1 MPRWDPHRSGS
12 GGVMI
17 ELPYGIADFHTIRQ
31 QGLAYVDRTAYIRE
45 LERRGRPLV
54 FLRPR
59 RFGKSLWLDTL
70 ANYYDLT
77 RRDEFDE
84 LFGELDVGRD
94 PTPLANSYFVMTWD
108 FSELSGRGDGDKI
121 AADLNEYVNSQI
133 EDFVTAHSTYLTKP
147 VRVKTA
153 ATNTL
158 RHLLTAIRET
168 SSKLYLL
175 IDEYDNFINEVMVA
189 DPAVYRGL
197 VETGG
202 PFKELFKSIK
212 SAMRGQGIERVFVT
226 GVSPVALND
235 ITSGFNIAKN
245 LSLDPDL
252 AGLCGFREQE
262 IRDLLAPIAGDRDL
276 DADAEEEIVDTMRT
290 WYNGYRFTDDP
301 AGDDEEL
308 VYNPTNVLYFLDHLS
323 CRGTPPQKLYDQN
336 LRTDRGKLAFLARSA
351 AGAGV
356 IEQLTAGGDEVTVA
370 QLEESF
376 SIDDLTARLEKD
388 QNAVASMLY
397 YMGLLT
403 LTDVP
408 ERLRIP
414 NLVVRK
420 LFLDRLLEIHLT
432 DIEDSSGARRL
443 AMNLFRDGNLEP
455 LLAFFED
462 KLLPV
467 LSNRDRGA
475 APQGPGRSGSGVN
488 ETGIKTLFLSILF
501 DDTRYVTWSEVELG
515 QEYADLC
522 LLVRPEM
529 RRYGYYDLLFEFK
542 LVRRRELG
550 KKGRELREMD
560 EDALRELP
568 PVRKALAE
576 ARDQA
581 ERYRAALVR
590 SQGAETLN
598 LRTYVVVAVG
608 LERMLGEESANERR
622 T

>member
-1 MPRWDPHRSGS
+1 
-12 GGVMI
+12 
-17 ELPYGIADFHTIRQ
+17 
-31 QGLAYVDRTAYIRE
+31 
-45 LERRGRPLV
+45 
-54 FLRPR
+54 
-59 RFGKSLWLDTL
+59 
-70 ANYYDLT
+70 
-77 RRDEFDE
+77 
-84 LFGELDVGRD
+84 
-94 PTPLANSYFVMTWD
+94 
-108 FSELSGRGDGDKI
+108 
-121 AADLNEYVNSQI
+121 
-133 EDFVTAHSTYLTKP
+133 VTAHSSYLSTP
-147 VRVKTA
+147 VRIKGK

-158 RHLLTAIRET
+158 RHLLTAIRRT

-189 DPAVYRGL
+189 DADVYRGL

-202 PFKELFKSIK
+202 PFKELFKSVK

-235 ITSGFNIAKN
+235 ITSGFNIGKN

-262 IRDLLAPIAGDRDL
+262 IRDLLAPIA
-276 DADAEEEIVDTMRT
+276 AERGLSPETVEELVDTMRT

-308 VYNPTNVLYFLDHLS
+308 LYNPTNVLYFLDHIYR
-323 CRGTPPQKLYDQN
+323 RGKPPQELYDEN
-336 LRTDRGKLAFLARSA
+336 LRTDRGKPAFLARSA

-356 IEQLTAGGDEVTVA
+356 VEQITEGGDEVTVA
-370 QLEESF
+370 RLAKSF
-376 SIDDLTARLEKD
+376 SVENLTARLEKNQD
-388 QNAVASMLY
+388 AVASMLY

-443 AMNLFRDGNLEP
+443 AMTFFRDGDPEP
-455 LLAFFED
+455 LLAFFEE

-501 DDTRYVTWSEVELG
+501 DDTRYVTFSEVELG

-560 EDALRELP
+560 EDALRELA

-581 ERYRAALVR
+581 DRYRAALVG

-608 LERMLGEESANERR
+608 LERMLGEESASPS
-622 T
+622 